1 MNYYN
6 LNQNLNLKIMSNQE
20 RTDYHKNK
28 EKNNFV
34 NIYKIKCKGCNIQIS
49 SSKLELLNEYKNENE
64 IIKIDKNYLIFVLT
78 GEKEKLSNDK
88 TYVYRNI
95 KCMSCKKKLGKL
107 IIFGNY
113 NKISYIQ
120 KCIIKVSDIIIEREK
135 EEINDNYLKIKEQTL
150 NFYNSKRINQKLIE
164 YSKKIFKTT
173 ETICENCILELS
185 SFVTLQDYFINNGK
199 RIENYFLGLI
209 EMTKYNNCINEFEKF
224 INIINK
230 KIIENSKNDE
240 NDKNLKKKRNK
251 SPNNNVKKKTKL
263 Y

>member
-95 KCMSCKKKLGKL
+95 KCMNCKK
-107 IIFGNY
+107 N
-113 NKISYIQ
+113 
-120 KCIIKVSDIIIEREK
+120 
-135 EEINDNYLKIKEQTL
+135 
-150 NFYNSKRINQKLIE
+150 
-164 YSKKIFKTT
+164 
-173 ETICENCILELS
+173 
-185 SFVTLQDYFINNGK
+185 
-199 RIENYFLGLI
+199 
-209 EMTKYNNCINEFEKF
+209 
-224 INIINK
+224 
-230 KIIENSKNDE
+230 
-240 NDKNLKKKRNK
+240 
-251 SPNNNVKKKTKL
+251 
-263 Y
+263 